1 MFCPGECRIVNGINH
16 QRSIIASAV
25 IRRTPQQL
33 MTKRKFSPNYR
44 PDLVSEELLAALGT
58 KRIFEFNELF
68 LEVYAKLQA
77 RNATS
82 GGEEML
88 RLRLYEKLQNLV
100 GQGVAKKTGKKYQ
113 GVLAAVRARCAD
125 VDAARTK
132 AAERKAAAAVPA
144 E

>member
-1 MFCPGECRIVNGINH
+1 
-16 QRSIIASAV
+16 
-25 IRRTPQQL
+25 
-33 MTKRKFSPNYR
+33 MTKQRFSPNYR
-44 PDLVSEELLAALGT
+44 PDLVSEELLAALT
-58 KRIFEFNELF
+58 SKRTFEFNELF

-100 GQGVAKKTGKKYQ
+100 SQGVAKKTAKKYQ
-113 GVLAAVRARCAD
+113 GVLAAVRARTAD

-132 AAERKAAAAVPA
+132 AAERKAASAVPA
-144 E
+144 K